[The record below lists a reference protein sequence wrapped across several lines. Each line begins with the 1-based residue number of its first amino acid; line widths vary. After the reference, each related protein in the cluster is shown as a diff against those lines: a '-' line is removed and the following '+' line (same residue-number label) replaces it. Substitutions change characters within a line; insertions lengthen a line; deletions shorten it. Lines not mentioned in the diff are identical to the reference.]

1 MGNSENKVDFQNM
14 TVLCLSQHRHTC
26 THTCGQYAA
35 SPYAFALCLGRHGK
49 LKGETTCGF
58 YPTLGVKEV
67 WLKRKKNFL
76 LKVRAQKFKKTK
88 EKKTWFQEGPRKVS
102 GSNASFHSRESLVRW
117 GLLWAATHDAGDD
130 RTMQWMESDLSGY
143 MCSHR
148 YRRPTITSCNGNMTF
163 NVNHHTVNVIKRH

>member
-1 MGNSENKVDFQNM
+1 MGNSDNKVDFQNM
-14 TVLCLSQHRHTC
+14 TVLCLSQHS
-26 THTCGQYAA
+26 GQYAA
-35 SPYAFALCLGRHGK
+35 SPSAYALCLGRHGK

-76 LKVRAQKFKKTK
+76 LKVRAQKFKKR
-88 EKKTWFQEGPRKVS
+88 KKTWFQEGPRKVS
-102 GSNASFHSRESLVRW
+102 SSNAWFHSRVSLVRL

-130 RTMQWMESDLSGY
+130 GTMQWMESDLSGY

-148 YRRPTITSCNGNMTF
+148 YRRPTISSCNGNMTSGEQTF